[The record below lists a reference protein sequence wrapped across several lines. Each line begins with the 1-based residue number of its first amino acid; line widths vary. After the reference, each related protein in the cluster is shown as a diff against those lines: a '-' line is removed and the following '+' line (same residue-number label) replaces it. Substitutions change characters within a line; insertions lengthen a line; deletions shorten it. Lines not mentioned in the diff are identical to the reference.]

1 MGGCNKAVLLE
12 NRQIVSIPAAVGEDG
27 GMPDGLTAGIRD
39 FAVVHDAGNTIR
51 VFDVLGSVQIVH
63 GPFERGIAVAA
74 CRQVPGGIQ
83 IDLVQHNAAKDTV
96 ILELIGIGVHCV
108 GIFIIGDAGR
118 VGGVSLVG
126 LAVTKGNR
134 DYTLAGVNEGAAIIG
149 CANVG
154 VVVGIAQPDGLA
166 VQIFRDLDGIGPLI
180 KNRTSGAGCSHICP
194 IAVVPAGSA
203 FFNDNKS
210 AFVALG
216 KVHVIRAI
224 RIVTV
229 VDDLVG
235 AICLTLDFILVI
247 PTCRDIPLQ
256 NRVPLENGKLG
267 ISANPLF
274 GLAVDLVDGN
284 FH

>member
-1 MGGCNKAVLLE
+1 M
-12 NRQIVSIPAAVGEDG
+12 
-27 GMPDGLTAGIRD
+27 
-39 FAVVHDAGNTIR
+39 
-51 VFDVLGSVQIVH
+51 
-63 GPFERGIAVAA
+63 
-74 CRQVPGGIQ
+74 
-83 IDLVQHNAAKDTV
+83 
-96 ILELIGIGVHCV
+96 HCV

-166 VQIFRDLDGIGPLI
+166 VQIFRDLDGIGPLAE
-180 KNRTSGAGCSHICP
+180 NRTSGSRIGYICP
-194 IAVVPAGSA
+194 IAIVPAGSTA
-203 FFNDNKS
+203 LDNHK
-210 AFVALG
+210 AALVALG
-216 KVHVIRAI
+216 KVHIIRAVC
-224 RIVTV
+224 IVTV